1 VIIVFVGSSALSTMR
16 LDGRQW
22 AISILLGALS
32 LPIAILIRLIPDDF
46 IRGLLPSSLG
56 KHHAPPLGVS
66 QANYSE
72 WNDALAD
79 IRDQLTLFKRVR
91 GGRFSSVMYAG
102 PAKLRRR
109 LSLRGDPMLGTPNS
123 HTNGDAS
130 SPHRSLGGS
139 RPNSVLGPATVMAGI
154 VAGSIAGW
162 SPMNHGTE
170 PEPNETTRLLG

>member
-1 VIIVFVGSSALSTMR
+1 MR
-16 LDGRQW
+16 LDGKQW
-22 AISILLGALS
+22 GISLLLGALS
-32 LPIAILIRLIPDDF
+32 LPIAMLIRLVPDDF
-46 IRGLLPSSLG
+46 VRGLLPSSLG
-56 KHHAPPLGVS
+56 KHQTPQIEVS
-66 QANYSE
+66 RDNYSE
-72 WNDALAD
+72 WNDALTD
-79 IRDQLTLFKRVR
+79 IRDQLTFFKRVR
-91 GGRFSSVMYAG
+91 GGRFSSVVYAG

-109 LSLRGDPMLGTPNS
+109 LSLRGDSTLGTPNS

-154 VAGSIAGW
+154 IAGSIAGW